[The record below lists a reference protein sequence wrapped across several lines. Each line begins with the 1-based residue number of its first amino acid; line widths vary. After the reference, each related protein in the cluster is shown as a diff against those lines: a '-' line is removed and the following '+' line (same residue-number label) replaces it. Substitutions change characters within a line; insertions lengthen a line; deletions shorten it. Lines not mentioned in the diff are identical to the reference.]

1 MAVPDRAVDWRVAE
15 QVAVRLCGSDP
26 FADSYHAPQLSR
38 ELLELTPRA
47 EELVARE
54 TGLSAPGRATAAVV
68 SRPDWIRANLGSFRR
83 LLAPVTARMKAQMI
97 GPSAVVA
104 RRVAGVEIGTLLG
117 LMSRRVLGQYDLLVA
132 EDGSPGGSPADAVY
146 FVGPNLLALE
156 KRFAFP
162 PTEFRLW
169 VALHEL
175 THRAQ
180 FTGVAWMRPYFL
192 GLMDEVL
199 AAAEP
204 DPRRLIAALRRAVE
218 AVRAGRNP
226 LDDGGLIAL
235 LATPAQRDALD
246 RVGGLMSLLEGH
258 GDVTMDRAAA
268 ELIPSAGRFGAV
280 LRARRERRGVARLVG
295 QLTGLEAKLR
305 QYQDG
310 ERFIEAVEADRG
322 TAFVSRAWESP
333 ALLPTLPEIRDPA
346 AWIARVEATP
356 AAVP

>member
-15 QVAVRLCGSDP
+15 HVAVRLCGTDP
-26 FADSYHAPQLSR
+26 FAASYHAPQLGR

-83 LLAPVTARMKAQMI
+83 LLAPVTARMEAQMI

-104 RRVAGVEIGTLLG
+104 RRVAGAEIGTLLG

-132 EDGSPGGSPADAVY
+132 EDGSAGGAAADAVY

-180 FTGVAWMRPYFL
+180 FTGVDWMRPYFL

-235 LATPAQRDALD
+235 LATPAQRAALD

-280 LRARRERRGVARLVG
+280 LRARRQRRGVARLVG

-310 ERFIEAVEADRG
+310 ERFIEAVEAERG
-322 TAFVSRAWESP
+322 VAFVSRAWESP